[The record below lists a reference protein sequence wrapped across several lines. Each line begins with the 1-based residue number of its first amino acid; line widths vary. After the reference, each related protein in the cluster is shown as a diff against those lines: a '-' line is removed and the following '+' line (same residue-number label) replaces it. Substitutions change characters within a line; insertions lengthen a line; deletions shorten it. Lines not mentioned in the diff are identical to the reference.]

1 MFPASRISHLA
12 SRRGITSLDVLFLI
26 AIFGGTIGLCV
37 WIQAGT
43 YQQGNELSAMTTLR
57 LIEQAQKEQQ
67 KKQNKLADIKELA
80 TLKSEN
86 KRSLLPQEFTQ
97 DDQFKG
103 YAFRVFL
110 SEPPTPPATETPK
123 EQPPTEAA
131 PAPQHWCAYAMP
143 ARYGWTGHRTFFIN
157 ESGQI
162 YFIDEPKIT
171 GKDPGKIQ
179 RGLAYKERQPFGEID
194 SWWTPLGEEAKY

>member
-1 MFPASRISHLA
+1 MLASRISSLT

-26 AIFGGTIGLCV
+26 AILGGATGLCV

-43 YQQGNELSAMTTLR
+43 YQAGNELAAMTTLR
-57 LIEQAQKEQQ
+57 LIEQAQKDHQ
-67 KKQNKLADIKELA
+67 KKQNKLAGIKELA
-80 TLKSEN
+80 ALKTEN
-86 KRSLLPQEFTQ
+86 NRSLLPQEFVQ
-97 DDQFKG
+97 GDQLKG
-103 YAFRVFL
+103 YAFRVFF
-110 SEPPTPPATETPK
+110 SEPPTPPAAETPEEK
-123 EQPPTEAA
+123 LPAEAA
-131 PAPQHWCAYAMP
+131 SAPLHWCAYAMP
-143 ARYGWTGHRTFFIN
+143 VRYGWTGHRTFFIN

-179 RGLAYKERQPFGEID
+179 RGLAYKERQPFGKID